1 MLDLESDYAILSAH
15 SKMAAATPPL
25 CTVTGGLVYMFR
37 GIFMGTWSENGGRDL
52 PTGDVAYSQL
62 QAQWKVARSMERWFS
77 DLNKC
82 GATAGARNSCQFR
95 DHDVRCRDV
104 NATDIYIYWYIHG
117 TWHRKLFPRNSMVL
131 PHRHPQIVVRS
142 DTNFPQVDS
151 G

>member
-62 QAQWKVARSMERWFS
+62 QAQ
-77 DLNKC
+77 
-82 GATAGARNSCQFR
+82 
-95 DHDVRCRDV
+95 
-104 NATDIYIYWYIHG
+104 
-117 TWHRKLFPRNSMVL
+117 
-131 PHRHPQIVVRS
+131 
-142 DTNFPQVDS
+142 
-151 G
+151 